1 MKKLWGYIAGAFA
14 LILSLFFLER
24 TKRKSAEAL
33 NDNNEALKKV
43 NDLDAK
49 VKANNE
55 LLKVEE
61 VNRKQQ
67 VEALEKAK
75 NEELSAK
82 NLVDF
87 FNRRK

>member
-14 LILSLFFLER
+14 LIVGLFFMER
-24 TKRKSAEAL
+24 TKRKSSEAL

-43 NDLDAK
+43 DELQAK
-49 VKANNE
+49 VQVNNE
-55 LLKVEE
+55 RLHIEE
-61 VNRKQQ
+61 VNRKEQ
-67 VEALEKAK
+67 VVALEKAK

-82 NLVDF
+82 ALVDF